1 MPCEADGSAKSRA
14 IISPAIINIILPI
27 LKFPVNYHPLKEVAC
42 DYAKSRV
49 ASGGLTK
56 PP

>member
-1 MPCEADGSAKSRA
+1 MIQITDLTHHQFDSIASARGIEKQA
-14 IISPAIINIILPI
+14 L
-27 LKFPVNYHPLKEVAC
+27 VNYHPVNGVAC
-42 DYAKSRV
+42 DYAKNRV